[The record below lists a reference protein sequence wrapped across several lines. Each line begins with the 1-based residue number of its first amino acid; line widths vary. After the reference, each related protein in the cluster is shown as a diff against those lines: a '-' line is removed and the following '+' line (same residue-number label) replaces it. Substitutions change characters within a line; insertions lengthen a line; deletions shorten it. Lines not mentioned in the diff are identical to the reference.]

1 MESDRNITTSI
12 LEDIQNRQ
20 KGLVEDFSGKCA
32 LIIGLGG
39 IGNWIAL
46 DLALIGV
53 GTLILYDND
62 KIEASNLNRTL
73 FKLSQIGEYK
83 TKACKDLIA
92 ERRKDTI
99 VITFEEKFTSDDLK
113 KFDGIDS
120 IFDCSDTTKLKD
132 SISEV
137 KRRPDYIKLGYDGFD
152 STICINDFESG
163 KWGEDSDYTI
173 TPSLFATPQIISA
186 LAVTEM
192 LLVRRHPKRTVNF
205 NIKNILNQI
214 SENEK

>member
-1 MESDRNITTSI
+1 MESSVTSSI
-12 LEDIQNRQ
+12 IDDIQNRQ
-20 KGLVEDFSGKCA
+20 KGLVEDFSDKSA
-32 LIIGLGG
+32 VVVGLGG

-53 GTLILYDND
+53 GTILLFDND

-92 ERRKDTI
+92 ERRKDMI
-99 VITFEEKFTSDDLK
+99 VITYEEKFTLENLSKLDCVDYL
-113 KFDGIDS
+113 
-120 IFDCSDTTKLKD
+120 FDCSDTTRLKD
-132 SISEV
+132 SISEL
-137 KRRPDYIKLGYDGFD
+137 KLKPASYIKLGYDGFD
-152 STICINDFESG
+152 ATICVNDFESG
-163 KWGEDSDYTI
+163 RWGEDSDYTI

-192 LLVRRHPKRTVNF
+192 LLVRRHPTRTVNF

-214 SENEK
+214 STNEK